1 MPSARADRMP
11 RRLARRGLL
20 VAALALL
27 AACQS
32 PNPQAERISQMTTR
46 GVVLTVN
53 FDLNSYAIRP
63 DAREVLEP
71 LAQALAD
78 PVLEGFTYDV
88 NGHTDSTGRLGR
100 NMALS
105 DLRAAS
111 VVDFLA
117 ERGVDRQ
124 RMRPQGFGP
133 LQPLTP
139 ATPRAAANRRVEV
152 FAVPPAR

>member
-1 MPSARADRMP
+1 MRCAPAEASRRA
-11 RRLARRGLL
+11 L
-20 VAALALL
+20 LL
-27 AACQS
+27 AAPAALVACQAA
-32 PNPQAERISQMTTR
+32 NPEAARIAQMTTR

-53 FDLNSYAIRP
+53 FDLNAYAIRP
-63 DAREVLEP
+63 DAAEVLGP
-71 LAQALAD
+71 LAEALQD
-78 PVLEGFTYDV
+78 PVLDGFGFDI

-105 DLRAAS
+105 ELRAAA

-117 ERGVDRQ
+117 ARGVR
-124 RMRPQGFGP
+124 RATLRAQGFGP

-152 FAVPPAR
+152 FAVPPPR

>member
-1 MPSARADRMP
+1 MPSAPAEASRRA
-11 RRLARRGLL
+11 L
-20 VAALALL
+20 LL
-27 AACQS
+27 AAPAALVACQA
-32 PNPQAERISQMTTR
+32 PNPEAARIAEMTTR

-53 FDLNSYAIRP
+53 FDLNAYAIRA
-63 DAREVLEP
+63 DAAEVLGP
-71 LAQALAD
+71 LAEALKD
-78 PVLEGFTYDV
+78 PVLEAFSFDI

-105 DLRAAS
+105 ELRAAA

-117 ERGVDRQ
+117 ARGVP
-124 RMRPQGFGP
+124 RPKLRAQGFGP

-152 FAVPPAR
+152 FAVPPPR

>member
-1 MPSARADRMP
+1 MRSRPANPP
-11 RRLARRGLL
+11 RRVLILGAPALL
-20 VAALALL
+20 VA
-27 AACQS
+27 CQT
-32 PNPQAERISQMTTR
+32 PNEQATRIAQMTTR

-71 LAQALAD
+71 LAEALRD
-78 PVLEGFTYDV
+78 PVLEQFTFDI
-88 NGHTDSTGRLGR
+88 NGHTDATGRLGR

-105 DLRAAS
+105 ELRAAA

-117 ERGVDRQ
+117 ARGVPRN
-124 RMRPQGFGP
+124 RMRAQGFGP

-139 ATPRAAANRRVEV
+139 ADPRAAVNRRVEV
-152 FAVPPAR
+152 FAVPPGN

>member
-1 MPSARADRMP
+1 MRSGPAEPSRRA
-11 RRLARRGLL
+11 L
-20 VAALALL
+20 LL
-27 AACQS
+27 AAPASLVACQA
-32 PNPQAERISQMTTR
+32 PNPQAARIAEMTTR

-63 DAREVLEP
+63 DAAEVLEP
-71 LAQALAD
+71 LAEALKD
-78 PVLEGFTYDV
+78 PVLEGFGFDI

-105 DLRAAS
+105 ELRAAA

-117 ERGVDRQ
+117 ARGVPRQ
-124 RMRPQGFGP
+124 RLRAQGFGP

-139 ATPRAAANRRVEV
+139 ATPRAAINRRVEV
-152 FAVPPAR
+152 FAVPPPR

>member
-1 MPSARADRMP
+1 MRSGPADMADHGMK
-11 RRLARRGLL
+11 RRLL
-20 VAALALL
+20 VLGAPAVL
-27 AACQS
+27 AACQT
-32 PNPQAERISQMTTR
+32 NPQAVRIAEMTTR

-71 LAQALAD
+71 LAVALQD
-78 PVLEGFTYDV
+78 PVLEQFRYEI

-105 DLRAAS
+105 DLRAAA

-117 ERGVDRQ
+117 DRGVPRS

-133 LQPLTP
+133 LQPLDP
-139 ATPRAAANRRVEV
+139 ANPRAGINRRVEV
-152 FAVPPAR
+152 FAIPPAR